1 MAVNILAKYG
11 IKEVADVMFYELDS
25 KGAPSAPALYLDS
38 LKVSTIEQ
46 SAETVDATG
55 GKSNVKLLTWDTN
68 KELTLT
74 LEDAL
79 FSAKSLSIMFGGT
92 ITDNT
97 TKGQEV
103 LKTIYFNKFTA
114 DADNNKRVYFK
125 LKDSTFYIAIDKVAW
140 FKYVTTDGKP
150 ESTPI
155 NIGAGATYT
164 QLEAQ
169 SPLWG
174 TFDLLDAVT
183 STGEGAVKDG
193 MEIDITAEFG
203 DNTYY
208 ITGDTYARNY
218 ESGKDEYLQ
227 FIVPKGK
234 VSAEDVSLTMEADGD
249 PATFS
254 MTVNCL
260 KSVDGSMIKLV
271 KYNAEAGTGNTGRN
285 KGVASVLDEYNEFSS
300 GYRAPWDNPN
310 AVIQSA
316 TGSKTEESSAD
327 LSDPAS
333 I

>member
-92 ITDNT
+92 ITDNSAT
-97 TKGQEV
+97 GQEV
-103 LKTIYFNKFTA
+103 LKTIDFNKFSAEGDSNT
-114 DADNNKRVYFK
+114 RVSFK
-125 LKDSTFYIAIDKVAW
+125 LKDSTFYINIDKVAW

-155 NIGAGATYT
+155 AIGPGATYA
-164 QLEAQ
+164 QLKAQ

-183 STGEGAVKDG
+183 STGAGAVSDG

-260 KSVDGSMIKLV
+260 KSVDGSMLKLV
-271 KYNAEAGTGNTGRN
+271 KYNAEAGAGTGGRN
-285 KGVASVLDEYNEFSS
+285 KGVASVLDEYNELSS
-300 GYRAPWDNPN
+300 GYRAPWSNPN
-310 AVIQSA
+310 AMIQSA
-316 TGSKTEESSAD
+316 TGSKNEESSAD
-327 LSDPAS
+327 LSDNS
-333 I
+333 